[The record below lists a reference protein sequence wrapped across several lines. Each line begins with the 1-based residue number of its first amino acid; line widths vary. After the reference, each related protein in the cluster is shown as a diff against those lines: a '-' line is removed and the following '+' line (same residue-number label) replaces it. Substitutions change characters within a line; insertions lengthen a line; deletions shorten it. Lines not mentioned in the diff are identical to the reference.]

1 MKVIILVIFC
11 LIWSPH
17 RPVESSLINI
27 GLLFRSDGHY
37 QENFQKKFLKIEEER
52 QKIRNLSNQMK
63 CLISDWKSIY
73 WCPIKAQDFGAFKD
87 FTAYS
92 RTRL

>member
-1 MKVIILVIFC
+1 MKITILVIFC
-11 LIWSPH
+11 LIWPQNT
-17 RPVESSLINI
+17 VETSLISV
-27 GLLFRSDGHY
+27 GLLYRGDGNY
-37 QENFQKKFLKIEEER
+37 QEHFQKKFLKIEEER